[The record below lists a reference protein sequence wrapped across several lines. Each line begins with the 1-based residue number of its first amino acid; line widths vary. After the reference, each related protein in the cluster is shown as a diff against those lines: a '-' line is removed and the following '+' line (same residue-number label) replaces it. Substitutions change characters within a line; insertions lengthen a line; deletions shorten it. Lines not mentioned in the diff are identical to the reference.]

1 MKKQTLENLSIVGNP
16 NRKRKSNIDFGLAD
30 ELNKYY
36 SNPKNFKKK
45 EEQEKNKVVSPIENP
60 IINPNLQINKDFWT
74 IDNVKYRNG
83 IYKVNLL
90 KELLDNGNSKTQDDW
105 VKYSKKAQKNNDFY
119 VGDMPLYHSLFT
131 SLFKLKDKPEVEEI
145 RNFLQKQF
153 IEKWLMTL
161 TRIKYKPTGEDEI
174 IHNYKMSDEY
184 SIKDNFVGS
193 NEYVKDSVNK
203 TNYKSLLGTDNLNE
217 INEVYNWITGKD
229 AYIWRLNLKP
239 KSLDERVA
247 GFVAYSDWTVL
258 VCSWNPS
265 ITDASLGVF
274 GIAQVFDPKL
284 AGGLK

>member
-1 MKKQTLENLSIVGNP
+1 MKEQNLENLSIVGNP

-36 SNPKNFKKK
+36 SNPENFKKK
-45 EEQEKNKVVSPIENP
+45 EETPIISPIEND
-60 IINPNLQINKDFWT
+60 IINPNLQTNKDFWT

-119 VGDMPLYHSLFT
+119 VGDMPLYNSLFT
-131 SLFKLKDKPEVEEI
+131 SLFKLKDNPEVEEI

-161 TRIKYKPTGEDEI
+161 TRIKYKPSGKDEI
-174 IHNYKMSDEY
+174 VHNYKMPDEY
-184 SIKDNFVGS
+184 SIEDNFVG
-193 NEYVKDSVNK
+193 NDEYVKNSKDK
-203 TNYKSLLGTDNLNE
+203 ANYKSLLGTDNLNE

-229 AYIWRLNLKP
+229 SYLWRLNSKP

-247 GFVAYSDWTVL
+247 RFYADSGGTGLYCYRYPSDT
-258 VCSWNPS
+258 N
-265 ITDASLGVF
+265 ASLGVF

-284 AGGLK
+284 AGGKK